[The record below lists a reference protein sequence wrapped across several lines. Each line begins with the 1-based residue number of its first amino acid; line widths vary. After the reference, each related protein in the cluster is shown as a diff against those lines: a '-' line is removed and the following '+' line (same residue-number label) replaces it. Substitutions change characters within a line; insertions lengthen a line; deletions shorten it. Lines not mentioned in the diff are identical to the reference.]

1 VSPSPHRK
9 IVRLERLADVAADH
23 RDAGRRLV
31 LCHGCF
37 DIVHPGHVR
46 YLQWAAGV
54 GDVLIVS
61 LTGDDGIEKQDGTRP
76 HVPQELRA
84 ENLAALECV
93 DHVVIVEDPTALPVI
108 EALRPDVY
116 VKGKEYEHTQHPGF
130 VRERDAVE
138 AHGGRVMFSSGDVVF
153 SSSHI
158 ITDLPPTRSGDV
170 GFDESDRLGACCA
183 RWGIDHAWLR
193 QTLGEG
199 FAGKRVA
206 VVGDSVCDRYLFC
219 EQAEVAAEAPVLSV
233 RPVREQSYLGAAAII
248 AAHLRALGATPHL
261 LTTTAPPQADEASRQ
276 LLASLGRAAIDV
288 TAYPTHRALPV
299 KQRYLVEDQKV
310 LKVNRGDTRPL
321 DSATQK
327 QLLGVLADRRHELD
341 AVIFTDFGYGTVTAA
356 LLEQALP
363 MLRPHVGTIAG
374 DVSGAHRTLLSYHGV
389 DLLTPTERELRAVAA
404 DFEGSLP
411 SIAGRT
417 MAALRVPN
425 LIVTMGKRGA
435 VLFRPRET
443 SRDQWFKSRLR
454 SDYVP
459 ALAGRVDDPVG
470 AGDAMLAASTLALC
484 AGATLPQAGYLG
496 SAAAAVAV
504 ARIGNLPVSSDDL
517 RRFAHARPELQTARS
532 RISPAA

>member
-1 VSPSPHRK
+1 MSPSPYRK
-9 IVRLERLADVAADH
+9 LVRLERLAEVAAEH
-23 RDAGRRLV
+23 RAAGRRVV

-54 GDVLIVS
+54 GDALVVS

-76 HVPQELRA
+76 HIPQELRA

-116 VKGKEYEHTQHPGF
+116 VKGKEYEHVQHAGF
-130 VRERDAVE
+130 VREKEAVE

-153 SSSHI
+153 SSSDI
-158 ITDLPPTRSGDV
+158 ITDLPPTRAGDV
-170 GFDESDRLGACCA
+170 GFDEADRLAACCT
-183 RWGIDHAWLR
+183 RWGIDRPWLR

-206 VVGDSVCDRYLFC
+206 VVGDSVCDRYVFC
-219 EQAEVAAEAPVLSV
+219 EQADVAAEAPVLSV
-233 RPVREQSYLGAAAII
+233 RPVREQSFLGAAAII

-261 LTTTAPPQADEASRQ
+261 LTTTGSPDEDEASRQ
-276 LLASLGRAAIDV
+276 LLASLDRAGIAV

-299 KQRYLVEDQKV
+299 KQRYLVDDQKV
-310 LKVNRGDTRPL
+310 LKVNRADTRPL

-327 QLLGVLADRRHELD
+327 QVLGVLHGLRTELD

-374 DVSGAHRTLLSYHGV
+374 DVSGAHRTLLAYHRA

-411 SIAGRT
+411 SIAGRV
-417 MAALRVPN
+417 MSKLRVPN

-443 SRDQWFKSRLR
+443 VEAAWFESRLR
-454 SDYVP
+454 SDYIP

-470 AGDAMLAASTLALC
+470 AGDAMLAAATLALA

-496 SAAAAVAV
+496 SAAAAVALS
-504 ARIGNLPVSSDDL
+504 RLGNLPVSADDL
-517 RRFAHARPELQTARS
+517 QRFAQGRGELRAERVS
-532 RISPAA
+532 SAA